1 MADRTSPEPQSLWR
15 NRDYLSWWTGTA
27 FSVLGSNVSVVA
39 FPLLVVFGT
48 GSVFGAGVI
57 AAAGRIGLLITT
69 LWGGALADRVSRRL
83 ILVGVPLLQAVLM
96 AGVTIIIWTGHVWI
110 PVLGAIGLLA
120 GLLVGV
126 ASGAELPALRRIVP
140 REQFAARA
148 AQEQGLHQ
156 AAQLIASPLAA
167 LLYTLARW
175 LPFALDAVT
184 FLLGSLFSAL
194 IRRPLGPEPRSD
206 DSGGKPSFLAD
217 VRGGLRVV
225 RRTPFLR
232 YTMVWVAVTNMVGN
246 SFLLLLI
253 VLLKERG
260 AGPRTIGVI
269 NSMVLIGGLLGAVLA
284 GRILERAGSRRVFL
298 IGGWV
303 YVVTLALAAVSPQQW
318 QIALTAALFVFAS
331 VPTVSVWEAYLASL
345 VPDEFVGRVGSV
357 ANFAAQ
363 SLVWLG
369 LLLVGLL
376 VDHLGATVGVLCYAA
391 LLVPFAVCN
400 LFARSLAVLSTPL
413 AQVREVDVT

>member
-1 MADRTSPEPQSLWR
+1 MADRTSPSLWR

-83 ILVGVPLLQAVLM
+83 ILVGVPLVQAVLM
-96 AGVTIIIWTGHVWI
+96 AGVTITIWTGHVWI
-110 PVLGAIGLLA
+110 PVLGAIGLVA

-194 IRRPLGPEPRSD
+194 VRRPLGPEPRSD
-206 DSGGKPSFLAD
+206 ESGRRPSFLAD

-269 NSMVLIGGLLGAVLA
+269 NSMVLVGGLLGAVLA
-284 GRILERAGSRRVFL
+284 GRILERVGSRRVFL

-318 QIALTAALFVFAS
+318 QIALVAALFVFAS

-413 AQVREVDVT
+413 AQVQEVDVT